1 MAARYGPAIKPDPK
15 MKRVGKRYVCSQC
28 GGRLNEV
35 TVAQQ
40 DPFCTTT
47 CAKAHHGVV
56 IQTRGQGYTVASS
69 S

>member
-1 MAARYGPAIKPDPK
+1 
-15 MKRVGKRYVCSQC
+15 MKRVGKQHVCCEC
-28 GGRLNEV
+28 GDRLNEV

-40 DPFCTTT
+40 DPFCSTT